1 MPWWPF
7 ADERSFWEWAWDPF
21 AELMDQDED
30 LLLKDVV
37 GFPLLI
43 AAADIG
49 ECPKQ
54 QICRVV
60 LENLAGHVA
69 WRRNPGELGALRAAA
84 ELAHGKRHPYVREW
98 AVYAQRL
105 LRYCAVAGP
114 VNQGGAQQMAADMF
128 AGPVTQWRWQGDDW
142 LTVAVSGGGRL
153 WECASRYESSHLFIN
168 RRTGT
173 WRVRHPTLMTDAER
187 ASL

>member
-21 AELMDQDED
+21 AELMEQDED
-30 LLLKDVV
+30 LLLEDVD
-37 GFPLLI
+37 GLPLLI

-69 WRRNPGELGALRAAA
+69 WRRRPEELDALRAATG
-84 ELAHGKRHPYVREW
+84 LARSKRHPYVREW

-105 LRYCAVAGP
+105 LRYCETAGP
-114 VNQGGAQQMAADMF
+114 VNRAGAEQMATDMF
-128 AGPVTQWRWQGDDW
+128 AGPVPQWGRQGTDW

-153 WECASRYESSHLFIN
+153 WDCASRYEPSHLFIN
-168 RRTGT
+168 RRTGA
-173 WRVRHPTLMTDAER
+173 WRVRHPTLMTAADR